1 MINNA
6 RAESDARS
14 ARVGERGEIMSDYA
28 NERDKTGFPLGDS
41 DGEGSYDEEFGSG
54 TGHAIQ
60 GLPKEEIY

>member
-1 MINNA
+1 
-6 RAESDARS
+6 
-14 ARVGERGEIMSDYA
+14 MSDYA